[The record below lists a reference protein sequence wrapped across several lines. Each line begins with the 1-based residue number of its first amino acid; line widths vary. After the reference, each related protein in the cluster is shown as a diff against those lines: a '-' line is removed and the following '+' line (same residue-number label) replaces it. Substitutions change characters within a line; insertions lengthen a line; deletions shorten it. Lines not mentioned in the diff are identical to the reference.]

1 MLRKT
6 YSRLIRR
13 PCRICLWAFLVT
25 MLLFGVSHADEQ
37 ASPSPAPFAG
47 KKILWVDS
55 YHQAYEWTAGIEQ
68 GILRVLQNSGV
79 ELRIVRMDS
88 KRRSSEGEIRDAAI
102 RAKAE
107 IATFQPDVVIA
118 SDDNAVKYLV
128 VPYLKNTDL
137 PVVFSG
143 VNWDASLYGLPAR
156 NVTGM
161 IEVDLVETQVEH
173 LSRYANGQRIGFLSG
188 DRSTERKIIYNY
200 NRLFFN
206 GQMKSYLVRN
216 MRELKESFL
225 RAQGEVDML
234 YINNYTGIEDWDPVA
249 AEQFI
254 VDNLKVPT
262 GSHNPFMAP
271 FVLVTLAKD
280 PHEHGEWMAG
290 TALKILAGQSPE
302 DIPLARSQCGHLII
316 NLKMAQALEVVFP
329 MATLKAATVI
339 GQQALDTKTKNEH

>member
-1 MLRKT
+1 MLWKT
-6 YSRLIRR
+6 YGRLIRR
-13 PCRICLWAFLVT
+13 SLRISLWAFLVT
-25 MLLFGVSHADEQ
+25 MLLCGMPLADEQ
-37 ASPSPAPFAG
+37 ASPVAG

-55 YHQAYEWTAGIEQ
+55 YHQTYEWTAGIEQ
-68 GILRVLQNSGV
+68 GIRRRLQNSGV

-88 KRRSSEGEIRDAAI
+88 KRRSSEGEIRGAAL

-107 IATFQPDVVIA
+107 ITNFQPDVVIA

-128 VPYLKNTDL
+128 VPYLKNADL

-161 IEVDLVETQVEH
+161 IEIDLVETQVEH
-173 LSRYANGQRIGFLSG
+173 LSRYAKGQRIGFLSG
-188 DRSTERKIIYNY
+188 DRYSEHKIIYNY

-216 MRELKESFL
+216 MREFKDYLI
-225 RAQGEVDML
+225 RAQSEVDML

-254 VDNLKVPT
+254 VEHIKVPT

-271 FVLVTLAKD
+271 FVLVTLAKA
-280 PHEHGEWMAG
+280 PHEHGEWMAA

-302 DIPLARSQCGHLII
+302 DIPLARSQRGHLII
-316 NLKMAQALEVVFP
+316 NLKMAKALEVVFP
-329 MATLKAATVI
+329 IATLEAATVI
-339 GQQALDTKTKNEH
+339 GQEALDSKPKIDQ